1 MALRRSRGVDLSLPK
16 NDRGFG
22 SFNDFRYN
30 LVPANGRVTITLA
43 ASDQYQDELRS
54 LVESG
59 EQEFETAISPRS
71 QSDEGVDAKMPVRLF
86 AGRRV
91 SGVVGEIPRGLESAI
106 DENLRRL
113 DGRGDK
119 VRIPVRIDTTRSG
132 YRVVLLIG
140 KVR

>member
-1 MALRRSRGVDLSLPK
+1 M
-16 NDRGFG
+16 
-22 SFNDFRYN
+22 
-30 LVPANGRVTITLA
+30 
-43 ASDQYQDELRS
+43 
-54 LVESG
+54 
-59 EQEFETAISPRS
+59 SPRS
-71 QSDEGVDAKMPVRLF
+71 QSDEAVDAKMPVRLF

-119 VRIPVRIDTTRSG
+119 ARIPARIDATRSG